1 MSWLRSLMALAG
13 FAAFLGAAAPLHA
26 QTVIDEWANIK
37 APPPP
42 ALKPVTLE
50 PKTTA
55 LLLLDFLNQNCGK
68 RARCLATVPGAM
80 KLLAE
85 ARAKGV
91 TVIYSCF
98 PGTTAADIL
107 KDLAPAG
114 NEPVVAAP
122 ADKFLNTDLAKIL
135 KDKGIETVIT
145 MGTSANGAVL
155 YTASAAGLR
164 GIKVIVPV
172 DGMSADEPY
181 AEQLTAWQLGA
192 GFRLPVTLTKT
203 DMIKF

>member
-1 MSWLRSLMALAG
+1 MSWLRCFMALVG
-13 FAAFLGAAAPLHA
+13 FAAFLGAAAPLQA
-26 QTVIDEWANIK
+26 QTVIDEWASVK

-68 RARCLATVPGAM
+68 RARCLATVPGAK

-114 NEPVVAAP
+114 NEPVVAAQ

-164 GIKVIVPV
+164 GMKVIVPV

-192 GFRLPVTLTKT
+192 GFRPPVTLTKT